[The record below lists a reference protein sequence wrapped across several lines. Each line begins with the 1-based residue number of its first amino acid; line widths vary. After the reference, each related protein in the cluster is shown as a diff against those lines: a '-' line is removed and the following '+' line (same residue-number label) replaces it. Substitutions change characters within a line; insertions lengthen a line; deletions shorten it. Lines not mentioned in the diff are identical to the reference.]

1 MMILRPGQRL
11 GRGLS
16 LTNVGLGVDLSQVIH
31 RSSPRC
37 SRNLL
42 NGHMARALSRAGSG
56 IASTL
61 RATSTSR
68 GDTVAVLRCTASLLL
83 GRMGL
88 TLRDGIRRSGSGGSQ
103 KRRMLRRVGRI
114 LLGRRSLLVLV
125 LLRQSETGILSD
137 ALPGLQFLVQTLALL
152 LELVVAGA

>member
-1 MMILRPGQRL
+1 MILRPSKRL

-16 LTNVGLGVDLSQVIH
+16 LANMGLGVDLSRLIR
-31 RSSPRC
+31 RSSARY

-42 NGHMARALSRAGSG
+42 NGHMARALGRAGSG

-61 RATSTSR
+61 RATSSSR
-68 GDTVAVLRCTASLLL
+68 SGTVAVLSCTASLLL
-83 GRMGL
+83 GRMDL
-88 TLRDGIRRSGSGGSQ
+88 ALRDGISRSGSGGCQ